1 MSLIILIFDISRY
14 QFFFFILSVAYIV
27 NWYLHNQV
35 DANIKG
41 NTCVCFPWYTQSII
55 IRLFCRSNLTFNDQ
69 CFNCIETSSLTC
81 FFMMRILIV
90 SGLNPY
96 CQSKLVLVTTGK
108 KEKFPDMKTLW
119 PRYRFYCLLFTT
131 KFRRVPG
138 THLVDRG
145 RMKG

>member
-1 MSLIILIFDISRY
+1 
-14 QFFFFILSVAYIV
+14 
-27 NWYLHNQV
+27 
-35 DANIKG
+35 
-41 NTCVCFPWYTQSII
+41 
-55 IRLFCRSNLTFNDQ
+55 
-69 CFNCIETSSLTC
+69 
-81 FFMMRILIV
+81 MMRILIV

-96 CQSKLVLVTTGK
+96 YQSKLVLVTIGK